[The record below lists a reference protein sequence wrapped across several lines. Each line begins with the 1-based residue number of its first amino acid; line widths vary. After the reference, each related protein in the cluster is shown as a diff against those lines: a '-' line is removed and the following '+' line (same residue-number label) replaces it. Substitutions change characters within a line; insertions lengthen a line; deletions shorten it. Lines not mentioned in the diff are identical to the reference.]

1 MFVDICVHAK
11 TEREH
16 DENNYAES
24 NGKVKGKNL
33 TLNKNK

>member
-16 DENNYAES
+16 DENMLKAMERLRE
-24 NGKVKGKNL
+24 KNL
-33 TLNKNK
+33 TLNENK